1 LDQSTTAREWNHGG
15 TRKLN
20 MATEVVK
27 KENKYQS
34 AFEALKARK
43 PSVAWIELVRES
55 AMDRFESLGFPTVA
69 EEEWKYTNLSQL
81 SKQHFDPAAPSQVTD
96 YNAAQYSF
104 HETSDSHI
112 VLVNGTLRN
121 DLSARKNV
129 DDVVAIDLF
138 DAIAD
143 GRYGKIVRDYLARNA
158 DYHDRG
164 LTALNTAFLESGVF
178 VLVPRNFQ
186 MEAPLQITYIA
197 DAAGTSNFPRV
208 LIVAEEN
215 SSVKLVERFVSAGQH
230 STFTN
235 AVVEIVLLDGAR
247 LKHDRLQQEGPEAFH
262 VATTAAELGRGSSYN
277 STAINL
283 GAKLARHD
291 VSVVMNHEGA
301 ECWVDGLYVVGS
313 NQHSDTHS
321 VIDHKQP
328 YCNSH
333 QLYKG
338 ILDGNGRAVFNGKIF
353 VREGAQKTDAMQ
365 TNKNLLLS
373 PQARVDTKP
382 QLEIYA
388 DDVKCAHG
396 AAVGQIDQEELFYL
410 ATRGINPDLGK
421 SLLTYGFAEEVIG
434 KIGVESIRAQLDQVI
449 MNQIH
454 ARPILG
460 TQASSPAV

>member
-1 LDQSTTAREWNHGG
+1 
-15 TRKLN
+15 

-27 KENKYQS
+27 RENKYQQ
-34 AFEALKARK
+34 AFEALKGRK
-43 PSVAWIELVRES
+43 PSAAWIELLRDS

-69 EEEWKYTNLSQL
+69 EEEWKYTNLAEL
-81 SKQHFDPAAPSQVTD
+81 SKRHFNPATADEGLD
-96 YNAAQYSF
+96 YKSAQFSF
-104 HETSDSHI
+104 PETADNQI
-112 VLVNGTLRN
+112 VLVNGTFRH
-121 DLSARKNV
+121 DLSTTEKLAG
-129 DDVVAIDLF
+129 VVVLDLF
-138 DAIAD
+138 EAIAD
-143 GRYGKIVRDYLARNA
+143 ARYGKVVRSYLARNA
-158 DYHDRG
+158 DYRDRG

-178 VLVPRNFQ
+178 VLVPRNIE
-186 MEAPLQITYIA
+186 MESPLQITFVA
-197 DAAGTSNFPRV
+197 ESPHGHTANFPRV
-208 LIVAEEN
+208 LLVAEEN
-215 SSVKLVERFVSAGQH
+215 SSVKLVERFVSGRQP
-230 STFTN
+230 TFTN
-235 AVVEIVLLDGAR
+235 TVVEIVLMDGAR
-247 LKHDRLQQEGPEAFH
+247 LKHDRLQQEGAEAFH
-262 VATTAAELGRGSSYN
+262 IATTAVALGQGSSYN

-328 YCNSH
+328 NCNSH

-396 AAVGQIDQEELFYL
+396 AAVGQIDQEEMFYL

-421 SLLTYGFAEEVIG
+421 SLLMYGFAEEVIG
-434 KIGVESIRAQLDQVI
+434 KIGVESIRAQLDQAVL
-449 MNQIH
+449 NQIH
-454 ARPILG
+454 AELG
-460 TQASSPAV
+460 PQASSPAGVSDML